1 MGSARLLDGLVF
13 LLMCYFMLMNV
24 TVERSYC
31 PAPITRES
39 TCFLCQETVDFC
51 EAHNPLFLERPEWMR
66 LATCFSAYGFLPFY
80 AIIALACL
88 TDGWKEKRFRVPIL
102 LFLGAK
108 LNALLFYHAM
118 EFLSHAPPQNLVAY
132 FGVEGPYLV
141 SIALVLNK
149 IAASSKAP
157 AKCD

>member
-1 MGSARLLDGLVF
+1 
-13 LLMCYFMLMNV
+13 
-24 TVERSYC
+24 
-31 PAPITRES
+31 
-39 TCFLCQETVDFC
+39 
-51 EAHNPLFLERPEWMR
+51 MR

-157 AKCD
+157 AKRD